1 MRNRTPDSSNRWYNE
16 LRSENTQ
23 ALLDRLEA
31 EMDKEEIEDTDLI
44 DAITR
49 LLDER
54 APVPVAQESPEES
67 LRKFRAEYAP
77 ILDSDFEE
85 KKIHPL
91 RRRAAQ
97 IALAACLGVTM
108 LFAVA
113 SACGVNLITEF
124 LEWREETFVLRGR
137 GSSGQ
142 MELEYA
148 PEGEYTSMAEAVAAY
163 GIADH
168 LVPTWIPEEF
178 EVQYVRAKEQL
189 YSVSLTARYGV
200 GDRKIQVKVYINNAE
215 DDSAIHAEHSSPK
228 SVPYESNG
236 VEFLISENN
245 EQWQASW
252 TVRNCVCSINGD
264 LTEREIKRM
273 IDSIFVEEG

>member
-31 EMDKEEIEDTDLI
+31 EMDKEEIENTDLI

-189 YSVSLTARYGV
+189 HSVNLVARYAA
-200 GDRKIQVKVYINNAE
+200 GDRKIMLKIYLNK
-215 DDSAIHAEHSSPK
+215 DTSGLDIHAEHSESEAK
-228 SVPYESNG
+228 PYKVNG
-236 VEFLISENN
+236 TTFLISENN
-245 EQWQASW
+245 AQSQASW
-252 TVRNCVCSINGD
+252 LTGKCTCSINGD
-264 LTEREIKRM
+264 ITKSEITKM
-273 IDSIFVEEG
+273 IDSIFSDER